1 MLCRL
6 SSLAIWGVAAV
17 SAAPLGVVSG
27 GCSPT
32 QPPVWPE
39 KFKIVQRK
47 TPVDD
52 PDCKKG
58 PCSDVT
64 TYYDWSLQANLIIDH
79 QDGADRTMW
88 DLELGTHHSF
98 YFFPEVRQCKSM
110 DFTVGILRRDWLK
123 DANFTGYSTLRGRKV
138 LGYTKLDFIDYWADA
153 ETCAPVRW
161 AFHGMPGNF
170 DTVSYFEDEAVPDES
185 FFHPPAYC
193 KHAAADAVPRPPPG
207 AADILV

>member
-32 QPPVWPE
+32 QPPVWSE

-79 QDGADRTMW
+79 QDGCAGGQR
-88 DLELGTHHSF
+88 
-98 YFFPEVRQCKSM
+98 
-110 DFTVGILRRDWLK
+110 VG
-123 DANFTGYSTLRGRKV
+123 NT
-138 LGYTKLDFIDYWADA
+138 
-153 ETCAPVRW
+153 
-161 AFHGMPGNF
+161 
-170 DTVSYFEDEAVPDES
+170 
-185 FFHPPAYC
+185 
-193 KHAAADAVPRPPPG
+193 
-207 AADILV
+207 